1 MPGVYE
7 GGYKLWEG
15 AADLAR
21 FMHAEA
27 TKAEGAFAAAEER
40 GEMPAVAR
48 ESAAAAAAVPPLGG
62 ARVLEL
68 GCGHALPAIVAAHH
82 GAASVTLQDFNAE
95 VLAEATAPAV
105 LANEDCF
112 ASDECR
118 VRYLAGSWEA
128 ALAELRPAG
137 AISAAVA
144 QDAAPEPAIHRRAYD
159 LVLGSELWYA
169 ERSMRTLATLVSEAL
184 ADGSTACALI
194 AGKAHYFG
202 VGGSARG
209 FEAAAR
215 AEGLEHEVVWR
226 KADGA
231 SNVREIIRLRR
242 RRDGGR
248 GGSSN
253 GGGDG
258 GDGSTEREPA

>member
-1 MPGVYE
+1 MPKTWGHPVHCCC
-7 GGYKLWEG
+7 
-15 AADLAR
+15 AASAP
-21 FMHAEA
+21 
-27 TKAEGAFAAAEER
+27 GNAAEWGWR
-40 GEMPAVAR
+40 QQRHGEFYV
-48 ESAAAAAAVPPLGG
+48 VG
-62 ARVLEL
+62 
-68 GCGHALPAIVAAHH
+68 
-82 GAASVTLQDFNAE
+82 
-95 VLAEATAPAV
+95 
-105 LANEDCF
+105 
-112 ASDECR
+112 
-118 VRYLAGSWEA
+118 
-128 ALAELRPAG
+128 
-137 AISAAVA
+137 
-144 QDAAPEPAIHRRAYD
+144 RR
-159 LVLGSELWYA
+159 
-169 ERSMRTLATLVSEAL
+169 
-184 ADGSTACALI
+184 GSTACALI

-258 GDGSTEREPA
+258 GDGSTERGQA